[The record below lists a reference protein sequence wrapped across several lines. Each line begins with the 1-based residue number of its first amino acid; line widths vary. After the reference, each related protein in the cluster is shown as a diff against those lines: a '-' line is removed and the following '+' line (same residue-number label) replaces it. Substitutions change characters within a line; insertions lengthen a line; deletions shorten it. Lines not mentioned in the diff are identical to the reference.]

1 MLPAPPSAAF
11 TSMPSPTGRGPV
23 ARPSYPTAGPS
34 GTAYHPH
41 ASPAIVE
48 SADPSGTAYHS
59 HASPAIVES
68 ADPFGTAYHPHAS
81 PAIVESADPSGTAYH
96 PHASPAIV
104 ESAGPAAKKRRIER
118 YNPRY
123 NTVDASDMEQE
134 QDAPARSRPS
144 PEVES
149 MDFAPLRS
157 ATSTAADTVHAH
169 NHQQNAAQI
178 EPQRVTHGI
187 TFVPEDNPDDE
198 IICVPR
204 GLSPRAEHFHRADTS
219 GPISTARVIQ
229 LRRVVRLNGQMTSS
243 GGAMPFKQ
251 VDKEADMLYIPMD
264 SSSLSKDNDAAG
276 SSGYGKAGHE
286 MENNKENEGPDEVEE
301 KKACGGSDAAGNPG
315 QVAEVI
321 GEV

>member
-1 MLPAPPSAAF
+1 
-11 TSMPSPTGRGPV
+11 MPSPTGRGPV

-48 SADPSGTAYHS
+48 SADPFGTAYHP

-68 ADPFGTAYHPHAS
+68 AGPSGTAYHPHAS

-96 PHASPAIV
+96 PHASPAII
-104 ESAGPAAKKRRIER
+104 ESPRPAAKKRRTER
-118 YNPRY
+118 YNQRY

-149 MDFAPLRS
+149 IDFAPLRS

-169 NHQQNAAQI
+169 DHQQNAAQI

-187 TFVPEDNPDDE
+187 TFVPEDNPEDE

-219 GPISTARVIQ
+219 EPIGTARVIQ
-229 LRRVVRLNGQMTSS
+229 LRRVVRLNGQITSS
-243 GGAMPFKQ
+243 GGAMPSKQ
-251 VDKEADMLYIPMD
+251 VDKEADMLYIAMD
-264 SSSLSKDNDAAG
+264 SSSLSKDNDAAASG
-276 SSGYGKAGHE
+276 PSGYGKAGHE

>member
-1 MLPAPPSAAF
+1 
-11 TSMPSPTGRGPV
+11 MPSPTGRGPV

-48 SADPSGTAYHS
+48 STGPS
-59 HASPAIVES
+59 
-68 ADPFGTAYHPHAS
+68 GTAYHPHAS
-81 PAIVESADPSGTAYH
+81 PAIVESTGPSDTAYH

-169 NHQQNAAQI
+169 DHQQDAAQI

-219 GPISTARVIQ
+219 EPIGTARVIQ
-229 LRRVVRLNGQMTSS
+229 LRRVGANRSETWLNGQITSS
-243 GGAMPFKQ
+243 GGAMPSKQ
-251 VDKEADMLYIPMD
+251 VDKEADMGNRR
-264 SSSLSKDNDAAG
+264 SASAKDNDAVASG
-276 SSGYGKAGHE
+276 PSGYGKAGHE
-286 MENNKENEGPDEVEE
+286 MGNNKENEGPDEVGE
-301 KKACGGSDAAGNPG
+301 KEACGGSDAAGNPG